1 MFRLLMFRRP
11 SSRFAQFLF
20 RTLLFLCVFA
30 GEEGFPQSRKDAKE
44 GGRRKK
50 EEMNIEQLRKF
61 CLSFPGATEDIKW
74 GADLCF
80 CVGEKMFCVTGAD
93 SVLSG
98 LSLKCTPEKFDE
110 LIEREGIDP
119 AAYVGRYKWVRIENL
134 GAVTPAELKDLIGK
148 SYQLVFD
155 KLPPKIKKSIA

>member
-1 MFRLLMFRRP
+1 
-11 SSRFAQFLF
+11 
-20 RTLLFLCVFA
+20 
-30 GEEGFPQSRKDAKE
+30 
-44 GGRRKK
+44 
-50 EEMNIEQLRKF
+50 MNIEQLRKF

-80 CVGEKMFCVTGAD
+80 CVSEKMFCVTGAD
-93 SVLSG
+93 SIQGG

-110 LIEREGIDP
+110 LIEREGIDQ

-134 GAVTPAELKDLIGK
+134 AAVTPSELKDLIAK

-155 KLPPKIKKSIA
+155 KLPSKIKKSIA